1 MFVGCATTPSS
12 GSPEGRAALINTL
25 SADGRFKT
33 FVKML
38 EVSELDLPNDT
49 STLFAPTDEAFAS
62 IDQALLDRGL
72 ERTNRDKLRTELQ
85 FHMVPDKLTSAQLR
99 DESSV
104 ETAAGYPVTVTKNGD
119 RLLVGNAVVTEADI
133 DFGFGVVHV
142 IDQPLKPPKGYPKP
156 KEAPKTRRVQPDQW
170 WW

>member
-1 MFVGCATTPSS
+1 MGCAATTPSS
-12 GSPEGRAALINTL
+12 GSPEGRAALIKTL
-25 SADGRFKT
+25 AADGRFTT

-38 EVSELDLPNDT
+38 EVSALYLPSDA

-62 IDQALLDRGL
+62 IDQALLARGL
-72 ERTNRDKLRTELQ
+72 EQNNHDKLRTELQ
-85 FHMVPDKLTSAQLR
+85 FHMIAEKLTSAQLGG
-99 DESSV
+99 ESSLD
-104 ETAAGYPVTVTKNGD
+104 TAAGYPVTVAKNGD

-133 DFGFGVVHV
+133 DFGYGVVHV